1 MKTTQMKIIILDRD
15 GVINYDSTK
24 YIKNADEWVAM
35 DDSLVAIAN
44 LTNLDYK
51 IIICSN
57 QSGIGR
63 GLFTM
68 EELNEMH
75 EKMHKLV
82 NQAGG
87 EITAIF
93 ICPHTPDDD
102 CNCRKP
108 KPGMIYEICERFNV
122 EDISKVM
129 MVGDSER
136 DLEAIHSASGI
147 PVLVKTG
154 NGRKTLIK
162 SKLPPGTLV
171 FDNLLEFSEYLID
184 KENREK
190 HDV

>member
-1 MKTTQMKIIILDRD
+1 MKIIILDRD

>member
-1 MKTTQMKIIILDRD
+1 MKIIILDRD
-15 GVINYDSTK
+15 GVINYDSAK
-24 YIKNADEWVAM
+24 YIKKVDEWEPIE
-35 DDSLVAIAN
+35 DSLEAIAN
-44 LTNLDYK
+44 LTSLDYK

-68 EELNEMH
+68 EDLNEMH

-82 NQAGG
+82 HLAGG
-87 EITAIF
+87 EIAAIF
-93 ICPHTPDDD
+93 ICPHTPDDN

-122 EDISKVM
+122 EDITQVM
-129 MVGDSER
+129 MVGDSQR

-154 NGRKTLIK
+154 NGKKTK
-162 SKLPPGTLV
+162 SLDKLPPGTLI
-171 FDNLLEFSEYLID
+171 FDSLLAFSEYLID
-184 KENREK
+184 KDNQENHEI
-190 HDV
+190 